1 MTNRRYPSRPEKP
14 GMPPVCPAPPVCPR
28 PPFDRP
34 DGIRPPMFKTVDGVT
49 YYRLKSGFEGDRTKN
64 CGLTGEEVDQNF
76 FFLRGYDID
85 SIRVDECM
93 NLIIE
98 RVDKNYEP
106 LVVNLAQE
114 FEKMKFYLDKENGN
128 IIIRYPDGTTDVMD
142 GFLVE
147 GKDVKVATD
156 DTLDG
161 DGTRYNPLRI
171 ADVERTGTFA
181 PASEYV
187 DLTYNDSTMP
197 DPRSVG
203 MGYRV
208 VTKETIDNFGR
219 LYSLSEVEAINR
231 RLRETRSPWRVP
243 TKQDWD
249 ELLNSL
255 ECSRDRDHDRVACT
269 WLGKTAGSALKSVLL
284 WDENMADCEVIPTE
298 GRDVKGMTI
307 YPLGISPDRNEI
319 LNEGTEGNHDIEGF
333 GKMAGMWTSTET
345 PEGNAYVKIFAY
357 NHADVDQDTYGRG
370 ARMSLRLVKDY
381 DLYNYSEMEEILGQ
395 PYPTELVY
403 GIHRDYPYNKIWT
416 KINVYSSDFGGVK
429 SNQWSAVTDTIRQE
443 EEVYYVNESNGF
455 EWHKRML
462 REGDSVVINE
472 YKNPDGREITE
483 NHEWRVIDGVL
494 TDTLEALKKEFSEE
508 FERIETDVAELSAST
523 ESFSA
528 ATVSLFE
535 CMNERIDKEIDR
547 AMSAESILNAAIV
560 AEADRAQSAET
571 VLSGAIVAESERAMS
586 AESAL
591 TEAIAAESNRAQSAE
606 TILAEA
612 IEAEADRAQ
621 SAENDLLGYIASEA
635 DRAQKAESALTE
647 AINAEAERAM
657 AAETNLNEA
666 INAEAERA
674 NQAEQN
680 ILNALKA
687 EMDERSANDIVPG
700 EYELKGAMPDEGGMA
715 SVLPTRGGHV
725 DDVKISL
732 SDDFFNF
739 GTF

>member
-76 FFLRGYDID
+76 FFLRGYDIE

-93 NLIIE
+93 NLIVE

-106 LVVNLAQE
+106 MVVNLAQE

-128 IIIRYPDGTTDVMD
+128 IIIRYPDGTTDVVD

-161 DGTRYNPLRI
+161 DGTRYNPLRV

-284 WDENMADCEVIPTE
+284 WDENTADCEVIPTE

-319 LNEGTEGNHDIEGF
+319 LNEGAEGNHDIEGF

-403 GIHRDYPYNKIWT
+403 GIHKDYPYNKIWT
-416 KINVYSSDFGGVK
+416 KINVYSSDFGGVR
-429 SNQWSAVTDTIRQE
+429 SSQWSAVTDTIRQE

-462 REGDSVVINE
+462 REGDSVVINVH
-472 YKNPDGREITE
+472 KNPDGGEITE

-494 TDTLEALKKEFSEE
+494 VDTLAALKGEFYEEFDRINDEISDLNEKTDKFIETTESSLECLNERIDEVESGLTSLSEE
-508 FERIETDVAELSAST
+508 VRSGFTEIRSDIEELSGSTSALSATVDTVFTHLEDKINKVEDDLVSLSEEMEEGFSAVNLDIKELSAST
-523 ESFSA
+523 SGLIDDIDGIKSGITSLSG
-528 ATVSLFE
+528 TVE
-535 CMNERIDKEIDR
+535 TEKAERI
-547 AMSAESILNAAIV
+547 
-560 AEADRAQSAET
+560 
-571 VLSGAIVAESERAMS
+571 
-586 AESAL
+586 
-591 TEAIAAESNRAQSAE
+591 
-606 TILAEA
+606 
-612 IEAEADRAQ
+612 
-621 SAENDLLGYIASEA
+621 
-635 DRAQKAESALTE
+635 
-647 AINAEAERAM
+647 
-657 AAETNLNEA
+657 
-666 INAEAERA
+666 
-674 NQAEQN
+674 
-680 ILNALKA
+680 
-687 EMDERSANDIVPG
+687 ANDIVPG
-700 EYELKGAMPDEGGMA
+700 HYTMSGAKSEADGI
-715 SVLPTRGGHV
+715 VLTLPTSGSNV
-725 DDVKISL
+725 EDVTVSI
-732 SDDFFNF
+732 SDDFFYF
-739 GTF
+739 GEF

>member
-1 MTNRRYPSRPEKP
+1 
-14 GMPPVCPAPPVCPR
+14 MPPACPMPPVCPR

-34 DGIRPPMFKTVDGVT
+34 DGIRPPMFKTVNGVT
-49 YYRLKSGFEGDRTKN
+49 YFTLKSGFEGDRTKN

-76 FFLRGYDID
+76 FFLRGYDIE
-85 SIRVDECM
+85 SVRVDDCM

-98 RVDKNYEP
+98 RVDKNYAP

-161 DGTRYNPLRI
+161 DGTRYNPLRV

-219 LYSLSEVEAINR
+219 LYSLAEVREINR

-269 WLGKTAGSALKSVLL
+269 WLGKVAGSALKSVYL

-298 GRDVKGMTI
+298 GRDVKGMSI

-319 LNEGTEGNHDIEGF
+319 LNEGPDGDHDIEGF

-345 PEGNAYVKIFAY
+345 PEGSAYVKIFAY

-416 KINVYSSDFGGVK
+416 KINVYTSDFGGVK

-455 EWHKRML
+455 EWHKRL
-462 REGDSVVINE
+462 LKEGDSVVINE
-472 YKNPDGREITE
+472 YKNPDGGEITE
-483 NHEWRVIDGVL
+483 NHEWRVIDGML
-494 TDTLEALKKEFSEE
+494 TDTLEVLKREFSEE
-508 FERIETDVAELSAST
+508 FERIEENIAELSAST

-528 ATVSLFE
+528 ATVDLFE
-535 CMNERIDKEIDR
+535 CTNERIDKEIDR

-560 AEADRAQSAET
+560 AESERAQSAET
-571 VLSGAIVAESERAMS
+571 ILSGAIVAESERAMA

-591 TEAIAAESNRAQSAE
+591 TEAIAAEAERAQGVETELLDAIIAE
-606 TILAEA
+606 
-612 IEAEADRAQ
+612 
-621 SAENDLLGYIASEA
+621 S
-635 DRAQKAESALTE
+635 DRAQKAESALTD
-647 AINAEAERAM
+647 AIVAETERAMAAEENISNAVKAEAERAM
-657 AAETNLNEA
+657 AAESALTDA
-666 INAEAERA
+666 IKAEADRA

-680 ILNALKA
+680 ILGALTA
-687 EMDERSANDIVPG
+687 EINERSANDIVPA
-700 EYELKGAMPDEGGMA
+700 EYEVKGAGPDKDEL
-715 SVLPTRGGHV
+715 SVVLPTRGGHV
-725 DDVKISL
+725 DDVRLKL
-732 SDDFFNF
+732 AEDFFHF